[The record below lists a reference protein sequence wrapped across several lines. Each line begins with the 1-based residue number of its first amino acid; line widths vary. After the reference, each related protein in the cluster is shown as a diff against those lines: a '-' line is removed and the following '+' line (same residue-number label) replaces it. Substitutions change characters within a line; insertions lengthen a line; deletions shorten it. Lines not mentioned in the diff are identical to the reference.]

1 MISPP
6 TAVPSGAA
14 CKICLDPPTAD
25 APLLIRPCGC
35 AGSMGS
41 VHLRCL
47 RQWIEARN
55 ESGIAESG
63 VCEICKTRY
72 ALRLQ
77 SRFKCQLRTEGQ
89 RQALGESFIRFI
101 ILALTCIEAGTLS
114 MHLTTRHFLACQ
126 SSESSKRKQLTVL
139 SFCRL
144 PRQ

>member
-6 TAVPSGAA
+6 SAVTSGVA

-25 APLLIRPCGC
+25 APLLIRPCLC

-41 VHLRCL
+41 VHLVCL

-55 ESGIAESG
+55 ETGIADPM
-63 VCEICKTRY
+63 VCEICKTRF

-77 SRFKCQLRTEGQ
+77 SRFKCQLRTETQ

-114 MHLTTRHFLACQ
+114 MHLTALHFTPTQAQ
-126 SSESSKRKQLTVL
+126 I
-139 SFCRL
+139 
-144 PRQ
+144 PH